1 MFECKLKNSPFFLVS
16 LWFCSLQQFSSFVL
30 RLFWLSFPRTTP
42 LSWGDLP
49 YKLENVELD
58 NDNTPS
64 LGEIEDNNG
73 NSNKDKV
80 QFQSSSDFFYNKQ
93 L

>member
-1 MFECKLKNSPFFLVS
+1 M
-16 LWFCSLQQFSSFVL
+16 
-30 RLFWLSFPRTTP
+30 
-42 LSWGDLP
+42 
-49 YKLENVELD
+49 ELD

-64 LGEIEDNNG
+64 LGEIEENNG

-93 L
+93 LWIELFSIQTLGKDSNKTKTWEGKIFFPNKGQKIFTKASE

>member
-1 MFECKLKNSPFFLVS
+1 M
-16 LWFCSLQQFSSFVL
+16 
-30 RLFWLSFPRTTP
+30 
-42 LSWGDLP
+42 
-49 YKLENVELD
+49 ELD

-64 LGEIEDNNG
+64 LGEIEENNG

-93 L
+93 LWIELFSIQTLGKDSNKTKTWGGKIFFHNKGQKIFTKASE